1 MTINDAVATIVAAGV
16 LLVLGIVAVV
26 AVVLSRRRW

>member
-1 MTINDAVATIVAAGV
+1 MTTNDAVATIVAAGV
-16 LLVLGIVAVV
+16 LMVLGIVAVV

>member
-1 MTINDAVATIVAAGV
+1 MTTNDAVATIVAAGV
-16 LLVLGIVAVV
+16 LMVLGIV

>member
-1 MTINDAVATIVAAGV
+1 MTTNDAVATIVAAGV
-16 LLVLGIVAVV
+16 LMVLGIVAV

>member
-1 MTINDAVATIVAAGV
+1 MTTNDAVATMVAAGV